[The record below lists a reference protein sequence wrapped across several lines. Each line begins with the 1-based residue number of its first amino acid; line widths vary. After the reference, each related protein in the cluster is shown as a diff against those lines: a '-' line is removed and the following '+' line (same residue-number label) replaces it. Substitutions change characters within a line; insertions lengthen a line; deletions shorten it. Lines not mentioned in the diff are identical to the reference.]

1 VTRIIHL
8 FHCLWPFLLVGFSAI
23 GQQQKIRIEANFS
36 PSAITLNLQTTYKVT
51 IHGSQQSPSGSLPA
65 VAGLGISGN
74 PRVFRAAS
82 FLNGVPSVRLELSFA
97 VKPERHGKFTIPSWN
112 LSVKGTPHR
121 VPAATLRVLPPNQ
134 EDVLRAQA
142 LQKQESDLRQALFLE
157 VNLPRKYLYEGETT
171 LGSVDLYIWERLPI
185 TRLVQLPQK
194 NGDAFSQS
202 EINRPIEK
210 HTSRNGK
217 SYTVYSWPVALTAA
231 MEGMHE
237 LFYKMTVRVRVQNNR
252 NSPSGNPFLQDPFF
266 RDPFFG
272 FGREEA
278 MSVTSEKLKLEVR
291 SLPMEGRPQAFRGA
305 IGTVSTNSATDAER
319 VTVGDPV
326 RITFTVTGKG
336 NFGVMPAPEIDS
348 SEKIKVGPPAF
359 SFEGDENLRY
369 EGTQSFDYVVTPLR
383 PGQIEIPAVPFAYFD
398 PTSERYVDA
407 SGNSHILRVDAGET
421 WVDPSPPESAFTEKQ
436 PNSELA
442 RNLFQTE
449 SEPSEWRKSLTTE
462 PVFRS
467 SAFWYAQIAP
477 LFCFC
482 GIIGWKIRQ
491 RSSSRD
497 SSAKRFAKL
506 RDEMKRATRFND
518 TMGFFRATRGAI
530 REKVGA
536 LAGQEKPE
544 TLARDEVLAILLQR
558 KASDEL
564 ISEINEVFETAD
576 AHEFAGDANSDLPLL
591 DWQVRIKRLLKNIRS
606 LA

>member
-1 VTRIIHL
+1 MTRITYPL
-8 FHCLWPFLLVGFSAI
+8 YCLLSFLLAGFSAI
-23 GQQQKIRIEANFS
+23 GQQQSIRIEANFS
-36 PSAITLNLQTTYKVT
+36 PSAITLSRQTTYKVT

-65 VAGLGISGN
+65 IAGLGISGN

-82 FLNGVPSVRLELSFA
+82 FINGVPSVRLELSFA
-97 VKPERHGKFTIPSWN
+97 VKPERQGNFTIPPWN
-112 LSVKGTPHR
+112 LSVQGTPHQ
-121 VPAATLRVLPPNQ
+121 VPATTLRVLPPNQ
-134 EDVLRAQA
+134 EDVLRSQA
-142 LQKQESDLRQALFLE
+142 RQKQESDLRQALFLE
-157 VNLPRKYLYEGETT
+157 VNLSRKYLFEGETT
-171 LGSVDLYIWERLPI
+171 LGSIDLYIWERLPI

-210 HTSRNGK
+210 RSSRNGK
-217 SYTVYSWPVALTAA
+217 NYTVYSWPVALTAA

-278 MSVTSEKLKLEVR
+278 MSVTSEKLKLEVK
-291 SLPMEGRPQAFRGA
+291 SLPMEGRLNSFRGA
-305 IGTVSTNSATDAER
+305 IGTISTNSTTDSER

-369 EGTQSFDYVVTPLR
+369 EGTQRFDYVVTPLR

-398 PTSERYVDA
+398 PTLERYVDA

-421 WVDPSPPESAFTEKQ
+421 WVDPSPPEFAFSEKQ
-436 PNSELA
+436 EEIEPA

-449 SEPSEWRKSLTTE
+449 SEPSEWRKSLTPE

-467 SAFWYAQIAP
+467 TAFWYAQIAP

-482 GIIGWKIRQ
+482 GILGWRIRK

-506 RDEMKRATRFND
+506 RNEMKRAARFND
-518 TMGFFRATRGAI
+518 TLGFFRATRGAI

-536 LAGQEKPE
+536 MSGQEKPE
-544 TLARDEVLAILLQR
+544 TLGRDEVVAILLQR
-558 KASDEL
+558 KASEEL
-564 ISEINEVFETAD
+564 ISEINEVLETAD
-576 AHEFAGDANSDLPLL
+576 AHEFAGDANSNLPLL
-591 DWQVRIKRLLKNIRS
+591 DWQVRIKRLLKNIRA
-606 LA
+606 LG